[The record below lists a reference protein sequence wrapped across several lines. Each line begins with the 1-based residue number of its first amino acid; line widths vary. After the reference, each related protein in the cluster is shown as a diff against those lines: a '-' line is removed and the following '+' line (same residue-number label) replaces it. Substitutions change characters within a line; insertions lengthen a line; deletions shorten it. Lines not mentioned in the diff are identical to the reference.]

1 MTRKLTILFGGALA
15 VLAAPPTR
23 GIRPRP
29 TPKDYPAH
37 EHAANTA
44 YGAAALSKEEVKNT
58 FASDLAKGYI
68 VVEVGV
74 FPSKTQTVDLEPDNF
89 LLRIGGT
96 GDMIRPASG
105 DTVAS
110 VLQRKNTPRPSS
122 PSDVTVY
129 PSVGVGYESGPDIY
143 GRRQSG
149 WTTSAGVGVGPQGPA
164 YPGPGPAPGST
175 DRDRQVMATELADK
189 ALPDGP
195 ATAPVAGYLYF
206 PAPSK
211 KKSSSSVYEID
222 YDNGGKTVRLYV
234 PPPKS

>member
-1 MTRKLTILFGGALA
+1 MMRKLTIIFGSTL
-15 VLAAPPTR
+15 VLLAAPPTR

-29 TPKDYPAH
+29 SPQDYPVH
-37 EHAANTA
+37 EQAVNTT
-44 YGAAALSKEEVKNT
+44 YGAAALSKQEIRNS
-58 FASDLAKGYI
+58 FASNVANGYI
-68 VVEVGV
+68 VLEVGV
-74 FPSKTQTVDLEPDNF
+74 FPAKAQKIDLEPDNF

-96 GDMIRPASG
+96 GDLIRPASG

-143 GRRQSG
+143 GRRTSG
-149 WTTSAGVGVGPQGPA
+149 WTTAAGVGVGVGQQGPPYA
-164 YPGPGPAPGST
+164 GPAPGST
-175 DRDRQVMATELADK
+175 DRDRQVMAAELADK
-189 ALPDGP
+189 QLPDGT
-195 ATAPVAGYLYF
+195 ADAPVAGYLYF
-206 PAPSK
+206 PVPSK
-211 KKSSSSVYEID
+211 KKLSGVYELD